1 MGTTRGDVLRNR
13 IIEIH
18 NMVPD
23 VLIGEQPAEDLWSL
37 LDSWFEALTEE
48 ATMLSQALPGEGTV
62 PRYLETLRESLR
74 WEIEANRALFP
85 AIQNRDPDQSTVH
98 EVASILGLVTADLL
112 DKLFRRLV
120 ILAELVGT
128 LDGSIMLPEETITAY
143 YEFLGAMIP
152 EPSEGLDA

>member
-1 MGTTRGDVLRNR
+1 MEMTRGDVLRNR

-23 VLIGEQPAEDLWSL
+23 VLIGERPAEDLWSL
-37 LDSWFEALTEE
+37 LDSWFEALTEGG
-48 ATMLSQALPGEGTV
+48 TMLSQALPGEGTV

-120 ILAELVGT
+120 ILAELVGA
-128 LDGSIMLPEETITAY
+128 LDGSIPLPEETIIAY
-143 YEFLGAMIP
+143 HEFLGAMIP
-152 EPSEGLDA
+152 EPSEELDA